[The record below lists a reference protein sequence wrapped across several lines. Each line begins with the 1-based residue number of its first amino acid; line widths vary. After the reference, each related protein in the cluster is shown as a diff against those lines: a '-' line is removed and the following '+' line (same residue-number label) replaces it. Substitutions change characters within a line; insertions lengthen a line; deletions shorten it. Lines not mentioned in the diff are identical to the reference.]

1 MLHFEVGVRLMGGT
15 GAWDLLDAPQ
25 VARYMIAS
33 TG

>member
-1 MLHFEVGVRLMGGT
+1 MGGT